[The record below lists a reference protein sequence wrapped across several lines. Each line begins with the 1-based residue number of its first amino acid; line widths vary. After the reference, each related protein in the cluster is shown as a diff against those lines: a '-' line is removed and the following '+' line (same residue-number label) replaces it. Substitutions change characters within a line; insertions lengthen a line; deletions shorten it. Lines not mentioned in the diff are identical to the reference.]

1 MRIAILG
8 ATSALA
14 KDLVL
19 SFTAHDQHALT
30 LFARRPEA
38 VLDWLTSVGLAGQY
52 ESADFDA
59 FGVNQDYQD
68 FEAIINFVGVGN
80 PAQAVLMGAAIFDVT
95 LTYDA
100 LALDYLRRNPACR
113 YIFLSSGA
121 AYGSRFEQAVDR
133 NTLAS
138 VAINNVQPQ
147 DWYAIAKLHA
157 ECRHR
162 SLPELPIVD
171 IRVFNYVSRTQDMSA
186 RFLISD
192 VLRAIRDQSVL
203 QTSPDYMV
211 RDYLHPLDFHNLV
224 GAILASPAA
233 NAVVDCY
240 SLATIDKPA
249 LLAAMQE
256 KFGLQYQIIEGS
268 VSVNATG
275 NKPHYYSKNTRAAD
289 FGYRPSFTSQD
300 AIVIEMQAILDAAAS
315 PASAADQQ

>member
-1 MRIAILG
+1 MHIAIFG

-19 SFTAHDQHALT
+19 SFAAHDKHALT

-38 VLDWLTSVGLAGQY
+38 VLDWLASVGLAQRYG
-52 ESADFDA
+52 SADFDA
-59 FGVNQDYQD
+59 FGIEQD
-68 FEAIINFVGVGN
+68 FDAIINFVGVGN
-80 PAQAVLMGAAIFDVT
+80 PARAILMGAAIFDVT
-95 LTYDA
+95 LQYDT

-133 NTLAS
+133 NTTAS
-138 VAINNVQPQ
+138 VAINDVQPQ

-162 SLPELPIVD
+162 SLPQLPVVD

-192 VLRAIRDQSVL
+192 VLRAIREQSVL
-203 QTSPDYMV
+203 QVSPDYIV
-211 RDYLHPLDFHNLV
+211 RDYLHPLDFHRLV
-224 GAILASPAA
+224 EAILDAPTA

-249 LLAAMQE
+249 LLAVMQE
-256 KFGLQYQIIEGS
+256 KFGLQYRIIEGN
-268 VSVNATG
+268 VGVNATG
-275 NKPHYYSKNTRAAD
+275 NKPHYYSRNTRAAD
-289 FGYRPSFTSQD
+289 FGYRPSFTSRE
-300 AIVIEMQAILDAAAS
+300 AIVIELQAILDAVAND
-315 PASAADQQ
+315 ADQQ